1 MISAAME
8 RTAVIDMGSNSF
20 RLVVFQHE
28 PGSWW
33 SLADEIREPVR
44 ISAGMGEDGML
55 QVEPVERAIATAAV
69 FSSFLRAAG
78 VERVDAVATSA
89 IRDARNRDELL
100 AEIRARTG
108 LEVRVISGAEEAW
121 YGYLAIANST
131 TLADGFGIDVGGGS
145 VQVMRIAGRRLVEA
159 ESVRL
164 GAVRVSEAF
173 LPGER
178 AKPKQLQAVRDHVA
192 RTLSEFEWWGGRTG
206 GSRPRT
212 PEAPGRS
219 QAGSRPRTPEAPG
232 RSQAGSRPRTPE
244 APGRSQADSRPR
256 TPEAPG
262 RSQAD
267 SMRLAA
273 IGGTVRN
280 LATAVQKR
288 MELPDVDEQGFVV
301 TRDALEELIELL
313 ASHPASER
321 GTVPGIKPDRGDVI
335 LGGALVV
342 AAAMEHGGFDELEVA
357 EAGLREGV
365 FLEHLL
371 ADRTPPLLDDVRRSS
386 VENLAHR
393 FRTDP
398 AHVEHVAR
406 LSLET
411 FDSLRAA
418 GLHQLDAGDRE
429 LLWAGGMLHDI
440 GMTVDYDDHHRHSH
454 YLIVHTGLPGFSPR
468 EVDLVALIARYHRK
482 GTPDAAELG
491 ALQRPGDSE
500 RLRLL
505 AGIIRLAEQLERS
518 RDQTVAS
525 VRVRATHGKVTL
537 EAIARD
543 GADPAVAIWAA
554 RRGSALLADTLGAPV
569 AIVPSGSIA

>member
-44 ISAGMGEDGML
+44 ISAGMGDDGVL
-55 QVEPVERAIATAAV
+55 QPEPVERAIATASV
-69 FSSFLRAAG
+69 FSSFLEASG
-78 VERVDAVATSA
+78 VERVDVVATSA
-89 IRDARNRDELL
+89 IRDAGNRDELL
-100 AEIRARTG
+100 AEIHARTG

-145 VQVMRIAGRRLVEA
+145 VQVLRIADRRLVEA

-164 GAVRVSEAF
+164 GAVRMSEAF

-178 AKPKQLQAVRDHVA
+178 AKPKQLQALRDHVA
-192 RTLSEFEWWGGRTG
+192 RTLSEFEWWR
-206 GSRPRT
+206 
-212 PEAPGRS
+212 A
-219 QAGSRPRTPEAPG
+219 
-232 RSQAGSRPRTPE
+232 
-244 APGRSQADSRPR
+244 AD
-256 TPEAPG
+256 
-262 RSQAD
+262 D
-267 SMRLAA
+267 DRLAS

-313 ASHPASER
+313 AARPASER
-321 GTVPGIKPDRGDVI
+321 GDVPGIKPDRGDVI

-342 AAAMEHGGFDELEVA
+342 AAAMEHGGFSELEVA

-365 FLEHLL
+365 FFEHLL
-371 ADRTPPLLDDVRRSS
+371 SESTPPLLDDVRRSS

-398 AHVEHVAR
+398 AHVEHVAS

-418 GLHQLDAGDRE
+418 GLHDLGDGDRE

-505 AGIIRLAEQLERS
+505 AAIVRLAEQLERS

-525 VRVRATHGKVTL
+525 VRVQAVDGQVTL
-537 EAIARD
+537 EAVARD

-554 RRGSALLADTLGAPV
+554 RRGSTLLADTLGAPV
-569 AIVPSGSIA
+569 AIVPSGG